1 MKIRTMPKT
10 QTKTKRKT
18 MKLENFEWG
27 TLTSTEHKLV
37 REIAEKAIKRNI
49 KTAKALNSQPF
60 LKTHGFIN
68 LAMDLEVC
76 HVKHF
81 KLRLKEM
88 AKTKDYFSFM
98 HDIYM
103 IVNSIDRETYGWNGI
118 GMPRFS
124 A

>member
-1 MKIRTMPKT
+1 MK
-10 QTKTKRKT
+10 KRKT

-27 TLTSTEHKLV
+27 TLTSNERKWV
-37 REIAEKAIKRNI
+37 NEITNKAIKRNI

-60 LKTHGFIN
+60 LKMHGFVN

-81 KLRLKEM
+81 RLRLKEM
-88 AKTKDYFSFM
+88 SKTKDHFSFM

-103 IVNSIDRETYGWNGI
+103 IVNSINRETYGWDSI
-118 GMPRFS
+118 GMPRFTERQT